1 MSLSYA
7 PPDGGPGQAPQGE
20 VLVRDPLV
28 RIFHWSVVAG
38 CLLNLAVFTDGKAVH
53 RWIGYGV
60 ALALAIR
67 LVWVFVGTRHAQFS
81 DFAPS
86 PAAFVTYLKA
96 LVHGKEPRFLGHNP
110 AGTVM
115 MLALMAL
122 LAAVSLTG
130 WMLTLDAWWGNK
142 ALEELHDALANSI
155 LFFAGLH
162 VAAALFESWK
172 HDENLVWSI
181 ITGRKRA

>member
-1 MSLSYA
+1 MPSFPS
-7 PPDGGPGQAPQGE
+7 PEGDPGQAPQRE
-20 VLVRDPLV
+20 IRVWDPLV

-38 CLLNLAVFTDGKAVH
+38 CLLNLAIFTDGKAIH

-60 ALALAIR
+60 AAALAIR
-67 LVWVFVGTRHAQFS
+67 IVWGFVGTQHARFS
-81 DFAPS
+81 DFAPR

-96 LVHGKEPRFLGHNP
+96 LVRGKEPRFLGHNP
-110 AGTVM
+110 AGAVM

-122 LAAVSLTG
+122 LAAVSITG
-130 WMLTLDAWWGNK
+130 WMLTLDSYFGNEP
-142 ALEELHDALANSI
+142 LEDLHEALANSI

-172 HDENLVWSI
+172 HDENLVWSM